1 MGFDEVY
8 TRNVFPFV
16 KYLTPN
22 YRLVVADIIV
32 IPLFHQWA
40 DLAWQVG
47 IVALSIHS
55 FLSLLMTS
63 SMTSSRGGVF
73 QFSSSLF
80 VLYSE
85 TKIYM
90 FSSGIPS
97 NPYRQPRAMVTSVLF
112 WGPLTTTHKEISLT

>member
-1 MGFDEVY
+1 MGFDKVY
-8 TRNVFPFV
+8 TRLIFPPV
-16 KYLTPN
+16 KYLKPN

-63 SMTSSRGGVF
+63 SRGGIF

-97 NPYRQPRAMVTSVLF
+97 NPYRQPRATVTTVLF